1 MPGHGR
7 PAWVGK
13 RRHQRLVQLR
23 RALGSSAAKPRPSSR
38 DPGFDAQAILDA
50 AGRKLDRIREAEAA
64 ERQRKAVE
72 EAAEA
77 LRKEREER
85 QGKVEED
92 VRRQRRD
99 YWNDRNV
106 EFIRRWYDGDDGA
119 LLEYANGV
127 RAPLEHVRR
136 FQTRL
141 RSMASSGVEP
151 DDVFGTFMAEL
162 RRCFDRKI
170 VFEKVGLDMRN
181 MFNCV
186 AEIYDRQLT
195 KHYWKTKRQTYLD
208 TGRCVRLDEPIGG
221 DSDTPR
227 LSFLFDRDN
236 WYTKFMSYSSKEELV
251 QYVREVVAKM
261 KPYDR
266 KLALM
271 VMRGLT
277 QKQCSEAFGVTSQ
290 AISARLK
297 RMSLEF
303 RHDRLCRCGYRIPDT
318 AFRIVQ
324 LAAKIAGCHSNA
336 GYAKLVFMRA
346 QLKGLQEKEAS
357 DIVERSRR
365 DRSLTAGR
373 SGLRSSRVV
382 RSMLEDV
389 ARREVDAFRSN
400 KAQIEEVT
408 EMLSDAEARWASA
421 DNPEQDGK
429 DASEPGKDEA
439 LEPLDADAADSP
451 ESAGQPV
458 QDDEEP
464 ETGEGP
470 VMEDRTAEDAY
481 EYWHGDGDVSVEN
494 RDVNYLAIVGC

>member
-50 AGRKLDRIREAEAA
+50 AGRKLDRIRESEAA
-64 ERQRKAVE
+64 ERQRKARE

-85 QGKVEED
+85 QSKVEED

-119 LLEYANGV
+119 LLEYASGI
-127 RAPLEHVRR
+127 RDPLEHIRR

-141 RSMASSGVEP
+141 QSMAPSGVEP

-162 RRCFDRKI
+162 RRCFDRKTI
-170 VFEKVGLDMRN
+170 FEKVGLDMRL
-181 MFNCV
+181 MFNYV
-186 AEIYDRQLT
+186 AAVYDKQLG

-208 TGRCVRLDEPIGG
+208 TGRCVRLDEPIGD
-221 DSDTPR
+221 DSDTTKMHY
-227 LSFLFDRDN
+227 LFDRDN
-236 WYTKFMSYSSKEELV
+236 WYAKFMSYSSKEELV

-277 QKQCSEAFGVTSQ
+277 QQQCSEAFGVTRQ

-303 RHDRLCRCGYRIPDT
+303 RHDRLCRCGYRIPDIT
-318 AFRIVQ
+318 FRIVQ
-324 LAAKIAGCHSNA
+324 LAAKIAAHRFETGC
-336 GYAKLVFMRA
+336 AKLDAMRA
-346 QLKGLQEKEAS
+346 RLKGLQEKEAN

-365 DRSLTAGR
+365 ARSLTDGR

-382 RSMLEDV
+382 RSMLEDA
-389 ARREVDAFRSN
+389 ARREVDAFRSD

-421 DNPEQDGK
+421 EDPEQNGQDK
-429 DASEPGKDEA
+429 A
-439 LEPLDADAADSP
+439 LEPIDADAADSP
-451 ESAGQPV
+451 EAVEQPA
-458 QDDEEP
+458 QDEEEP
-464 ETGEGP
+464 ETVEGP

-494 RDVNYLAIVGC
+494 RDVNYLAIAGC